1 MAGKTNQ
8 WDLRVERA
16 HTLTDKHH
24 PRVGTCITN
33 YLHLHLIIYA
43 SGVYLLIS
51 KRTRASVYLARRVH
65 IDLIYI

>member
-16 HTLTDKHH
+16 HTHTDKHH

-33 YLHLHLIIYA
+33 YLHLHLIINA

-51 KRTRASVYLARRVH
+51 KRSRATVYLAPFVY

>member
-16 HTLTDKHH
+16 HTHTDKHH

-51 KRTRASVYLARRVH
+51 KELVQVYIWHVVF
-65 IDLIYI
+65 I